1 LGAWREERE
10 THVDNGAIQRSAGVI
25 RWGSGR
31 GGGDQTGE
39 ARSGSDRKGTALTEH
54 RGGIRGGDA
63 TPTRAYCDAACRRC
77 NEGGAQRWW
86 LVLP

>member
-1 LGAWREERE
+1 MENDAL
-10 THVDNGAIQRSAGVI
+10 QRSAGVI

-54 RGGIRGGDA
+54 RGGGSGGEMIHPPGHSAVQHAGDA
-63 TPTRAYCDAACRRC
+63 KKGERCGGRLVAARLLLCI
-77 NEGGAQRWW
+77 
-86 LVLP
+86 

>member
-1 LGAWREERE
+1 MEAWREERE
-10 THVDNGAIQRSAGVI
+10 TQVDNDALQRSAGVI

-54 RGGIRGGDA
+54 RGGDPGG
-63 TPTRAYCDAACRRC
+63 RC
-77 NEGGAQRWW
+77 YTHPGILRCSMQAMQ
-86 LVLP
+86 